1 MMRGK
6 ILPFAIA
13 LLVASATAVAQDSK
27 KLVIDGKTL
36 ASTVEAP
43 AHVEALDTLYSGWHF
58 RSKETQNLQLD
69 DFESPAMVFVDAAVD
84 QFSTIDGTKGLSC
97 QSCHEN
103 VEDFAGLRTT
113 LPRVEDGQLVS
124 MEDLVNECRT
134 ERMGAEALKY
144 TSPDLIAM
152 TALIGLQSRGMPM
165 MVKIDGDAKPFWE
178 QGKEIYYTRFGQLDV
193 ACATCHENNYGQML
207 RAEHLSQG
215 QVNGFPN
222 YRLKN
227 AKLNSVHARFKGCMR
242 NIRAVPFPVG
252 GTEFK
257 ALELYVSSRGQGLA
271 IETPSVRN

>member
-1 MMRGK
+1 MIRGK
-6 ILPFAIA
+6 ILPFVVA
-13 LLVASATAVAQDSK
+13 LAVATVSAMAQDNK
-27 KLVIDGKTL
+27 KLVVDGETL
-36 ASTVEAP
+36 ASTVTAP
-43 AHVEALDTLYSGWHF
+43 DHVEAFDTLYSGWHF
-58 RSKETQNLQLD
+58 RSKETQDLQLD
-69 DFESPAMVFVDAAVD
+69 DFESPAMVFVDGAID
-84 QFSTIDGTKGLSC
+84 QFNTVEGVEGLSC
-97 QSCHEN
+97 QSCHNN
-103 VEDFAGLRTT
+103 VEDFAGLRAT

-124 MEDLVNECRT
+124 LEDLVNECRT

-165 MVKIDGDAKPFWE
+165 MVKIDGEAKPFWE

-193 ACATCHENNYGQML
+193 ACATCHEDNYGQML

-252 GTEFK
+252 GPEFK